1 MPELAACIAQQLRPR
16 LPLCRTCRPL
26 IARLLE
32 TPALWSRTVQLFLS
46 AGTTDQG
53 SIRILSFDTQGQAAG
68 TSMGS
73 WSSTMGSLACVL
85 PCSKPQHSIHDSK
98 LTSSPRLGSAWPGLS
113 LNTLLCPILR
123 LQSER
128 RLANFNVGIMFQEHG
143 TAGSRCERVISSR
156 CRARPTGI
164 RYTLA

>member
-1 MPELAACIAQQLRPR
+1 MHRPATASEASTLPNMPAAHRSTPGNSSAVASDRPAFLQVPPIKVASESLALMHK
-16 LPLCRTCRPL
+16 
-26 IARLLE
+26 ARRRV
-32 TPALWSRTVQLFLS
+32 P
-46 AGTTDQG
+46 
-53 SIRILSFDTQGQAAG
+53 
-68 TSMGS
+68 SMGS

-85 PCSKPQHSIHDSK
+85 PCTKPQHSIHCRK
-98 LTSSPRLGSAWPGLS
+98 LASSPRLVSAWPGLS
-113 LNTLLCPILR
+113 LNTLFCPILR

-128 RLANFNVGIMFQEHG
+128 RLANFDVGVVFQERG